1 MPRPKKKKSN
11 MLRIGISGCIGSG
24 KSTVANIFRQLGIP
38 VYVADDRAKWLMTNH
53 AEIRK
58 GLVALFGEQAYLPTG
73 ELNRSHISAEAF
85 RNKELLAQLNAL
97 VHPVVIHDFDVW
109 SKSQAHTPYVLKEAA
124 LMFESDSYLQLNAV
138 ITVTSPEEL
147 RIHRTM
153 VRSGLSKQEVMARMQ
168 NQMSEDEKKSR
179 SQYIVVN
186 DEINALLPQVLQ
198 LHEQFKQQSQ
208 NSPE

>member
-1 MPRPKKKKSN
+1 
-11 MLRIGISGCIGSG
+11 MLRIGITGCIGSG
-24 KSTVANIFRQLGIP
+24 KSTVANIFRQLNIP

-73 ELNRSHISAEAF
+73 ELNRTHISAEAF

-97 VHPVVIHDFDVW
+97 VHPVVIHDFDEW
-109 SKSQAHTPYVLKEAA
+109 SKSHSRAPYVIKEAA

-138 ITVTSPEEL
+138 ITVTSPQEL

-153 VRSGLSKQEVMARMQ
+153 TRSGLSKQEVMARMQ
-168 NQMSEDEKKSR
+168 NQMPEDEKKSL
-179 SQYIVVN
+179 SQYIIIN
-186 DEINALLPQVLQ
+186 DEVSALLPQVLQ
-198 LHEQFKQQSQ
+198 LHEQFMQLSN
-208 NSPE
+208 NSPK